1 VNPPTTERRE
11 WTSWAGV
18 SLLVLL
24 CCVLAILQYRWIG
37 EVANAERQRL
47 QEDLQSRLNLLRRGF
62 DDQVSSRLSEL
73 IPSRSAI
80 ETKGWEQ
87 ACLEQYRRAQE
98 SKNPLASRIG
108 LAIPDG
114 DSLRLAI
121 PDSAAERFRD
131 SAWPS
136 QWVAVRDQL
145 LARIHHEPFRPL
157 QSRTPVAV
165 FPQFDPAAGREQ
177 GWLMVELNVET
188 VRSAILPTLLNRY
201 LASEGRSDYDAEVV
215 TNTEPSQVIFRS
227 GQIGGAADASVT
239 LLDLGDSILMHGRG
253 PGLGRGLSPGPSR
266 GFRIPLEPY
275 GPPPSDP
282 GRPAEARGPDRLF
295 DRGQWTLRV
304 HHHAGS
310 LEAIVAQARRRNMLL
325 SGAILLLILTVAASL
340 VRLSRQRQRMAEM
353 EMNFVAGVSHELRT
367 PLTVI
372 RTAAYN
378 LCGKIAHQPEQV
390 ERYGQLIQQESEKLT
405 ALIEDVLR
413 YGSARA
419 GQIMRRREP
428 VAVDTVIQD
437 SLRSARNAA
446 HRAALAFEEHV
457 QPQLPKVMADQ
468 VALQHAIQNLVENAI
483 KHGSSSDTE
492 TPWVGIFAE
501 TVPTTHGCA
510 VEIRI
515 ADRGPGIPP
524 GERKRIFEPFFRGR
538 RAVADQIHGT
548 GLGLNLVKKIVEAH
562 GGTIEVKSE
571 PMHGAEFIIRLPAA
585 PEEFQQH
592 EFAHSLG

>member
-1 VNPPTTERRE
+1 MNSPTTERRE

-24 CCVLAILQYRWIG
+24 CSVLAILQYRWIG

-73 IPSRSAI
+73 IPSRLAI
-80 ETKGWEQ
+80 ETRGWEQ
-87 ACLEQYRRAQE
+87 AWVEQYRRAQE
-98 SKNPLASRIG
+98 SKKPLANRIG
-108 LAIPDG
+108 LAIPEG
-114 DSLRLAI
+114 DSLQLET
-121 PDSAAERFRD
+121 PDSAAERFTH

-136 QWVAVRDQL
+136 QWAAVREQL
-145 LARIHHEPFRPL
+145 LARMQHQPFRSLP
-157 QSRTPVAV
+157 SNTPVAV

-177 GWLMVELNVET
+177 GWLIVELNVET
-188 VRSAILPTLLNRY
+188 LRSAILPALLNRY

-215 TNTEPSQVIFRS
+215 TNAEPPEVIFRS
-227 GQIGGAADASVT
+227 GTVGGAVDASVM
-239 LLDLGDSILMHGRG
+239 LLDLGDSLLMRGREPG
-253 PGLGRGLSPGPSR
+253 PGRGLLTGPPH
-266 GFRIPLEPY
+266 GFRIPPEHR
-275 GPPPSDP
+275 GPPPLDP
-282 GRPAEARGPDRLF
+282 GRPTEARGPYRPF

-310 LEAIVAQARRRNMLL
+310 LEAIVAQARSRNMLL

-340 VRLSRQRQRMAEM
+340 VRLSRQLQRMAEM

-405 ALIEDVLR
+405 ALVEDVLR

-419 GQIMRRREP
+419 GQVIRRREP
-428 VAVDTVIQD
+428 VAVKTVIQD

-446 HRAALAFEEHV
+446 HPTALAFEEHV

-468 VALQHAIQNLVENAI
+468 VALQHVIQNLVENAV
-483 KHGSSSDTE
+483 KHGSSSDTDA
-492 TPWVGIFAE
+492 PWVGIFAE
-501 TVPTTHGCA
+501 TVPAAHGCA
-510 VEIRI
+510 VEIRV
-515 ADRGPGIPP
+515 ADRGAGIPP
-524 GERKRIFEPFFRGR
+524 GERERIFDPFFRGR
-538 RAVADQIHGT
+538 RALADQIHGT